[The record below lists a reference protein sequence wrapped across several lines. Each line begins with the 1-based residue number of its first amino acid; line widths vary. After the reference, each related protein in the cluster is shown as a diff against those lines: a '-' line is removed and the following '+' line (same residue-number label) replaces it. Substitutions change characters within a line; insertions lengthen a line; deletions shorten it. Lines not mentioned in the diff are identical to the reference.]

1 MSPQRGAQGRFTATD
16 LLRRLLAGPLERPV
30 WARLSGAVRSR
41 GLTRQPQARAAVRS
55 RALPRRCCHA
65 KAIVN
70 ALHATDC
77 GGTRVETN
85 RQLLLVQGG
94 QDRIAPPAHA
104 HRLMRHCRSP
114 ELWLR
119 PHDGHISILNACPLA
134 MD

>member
-1 MSPQRGAQGRFTATD
+1 M
-16 LLRRLLAGPLERPV
+16 
-30 WARLSGAVRSR
+30 
-41 GLTRQPQARAAVRS
+41 RS

-70 ALHATDC
+70 APHATDC

-104 HRLMRHCRSP
+104 HWLMRHCRRP

-119 PHDGHISILNACPLA
+119 PHGGHISILNACPLA
-134 MD
+134 MDWLKAHCEPRYTGMPAEARHPVR